1 MQNSTLKLKCL
12 PAKDFTQICSTR
24 YENWVANGEELL
36 TKEDLDTMLILMD
49 TSGENNKLPTHPSI
63 MNH

>member
-1 MQNSTLKLKCL
+1 MLTRNRFHANLL
-12 PAKDFTQICSTR
+12 TR